1 MSLLEVEDLCKTFE
15 GPAHFFGSQRF
26 NAVDNV
32 SFTLAP
38 KQTLAIIGK
47 NGSGKSTLLKMIA
60 GITPPTSGQI
70 RFNGKPLSYADS
82 CFRAQHI
89 RMLFQDAN
97 SAFNPRQNIG
107 QILEIGR
114 AHV

>member
-15 GPAHFFGSQRF
+15 GPVHFFGSQRF

-47 NGSGKSTLLKMIA
+47 NGSGKST
-60 GITPPTSGQI
+60 
-70 RFNGKPLSYADS
+70 
-82 CFRAQHI
+82 C
-89 RMLFQDAN
+89 
-97 SAFNPRQNIG
+97 
-107 QILEIGR
+107 
-114 AHV
+114 

>member
-47 NGSGKSTLLKMIA
+47 NGSGKRHPRPAYI
-60 GITPPTSGQI
+60 PPCE
-70 RFNGKPLSYADS
+70 RNW
-82 CFRAQHI
+82 
-89 RMLFQDAN
+89 
-97 SAFNPRQNIG
+97 
-107 QILEIGR
+107 
-114 AHV
+114 